1 MRLFGSNDVAHS
13 VRRHLERRDDL
24 AGRTVIDFPAG
35 SGRMTEI
42 LLKLGAKAEA
52 YDLFP
57 DRFKIPGMVCG
68 EADLTQKTSIPSGHA
83 DLVLCQ
89 EGIEHIPNQF
99 ATLKELSRILKP
111 KGRLIITTPN
121 ISNLRGKLSNFLVES
136 EYYRRMPGN
145 EVQNVF
151 PIPEGRENPVF
162 GHVFLIGA
170 QRLRTLAR
178 VAGMKLVKTH
188 PVKISRLSMIMG
200 VLYPFLFLVNYFL
213 YFDVLRKIPP
223 EDMARAKETFK
234 EIIKLNLNPHVL
246 FGKSLIFEFEKI
258 GEPPPGNE

>member
-13 VRRHLERRDDL
+13 VRRHLERREDI
-24 AGRTVIDFPAG
+24 AGRKVIDFPAG

-42 LLKLGAKAEA
+42 LRGMGAKVEA

-57 DRFKIPGMVCG
+57 ELFEIPGMVCG
-68 EADLTQKTSIPSGHA
+68 EADLTKKTSIPEDYA

-89 EGIEHIPNQF
+89 EGVEHISDQL

-121 ISNLRGKLSNFLVES
+121 ISHLRGKLSNFLVES

-145 EVQNVF
+145 EIQHVF
-151 PIPEGRENPVF
+151 PALEGRDDPVF
-162 GHVFLIGA
+162 GHVFLIGV

-178 VAGMKLVKTH
+178 LAGLKFVKTH
-188 PVKISRLSMIMG
+188 PVKISHFSIIMG
-200 VLYPFLFLVNYFL
+200 VFYPFLFFVNYFL
-213 YFDVLRKIPP
+213 YFDVLRNTPKD
-223 EDMARAKETFK
+223 DMARAKETFK
-234 EIIKLNLNPHVL
+234 EILKLNLNPHVL
-246 FGKSLIFEFEKI
+246 FGKSLIVEFEKI
-258 GEPPPGNE
+258 GEPAPGTI